1 MERELNGLVRLLRSY
16 VTPDHNKYHPAGTV
30 LRRTRKEAKQLI
42 EQNIAVAFNGPY
54 PVEKMKTELFK
65 PKK

>member
-1 MERELNGLVRLLRSY
+1 MERELSVVRLIKSY
-16 VTPDHNKYHPAGTV
+16 VTPDHGKKHPVGKV
-30 LRRTRKEAKQLI
+30 LRRTRKEAKLMI